1 MQIYLFQNGQQEGP
15 FGLPRIVARL
25 VSGELDSA
33 TPAWREGL
41 DNWYP
46 LYHDIWKEAGINAPE
61 PKAQPA
67 PPEEASPEP
76 EPEQEVVTE
85 PEPEQE
91 VVTEPEPETV
101 QEPAQSEQPA
111 EPDSQGEEGAQVGE
125 EEPAAEEPSP
135 EPEQTGAPFANYRED
150 DFKPPSYEQM
160 EEEMS
165 ELRVKREKFPEL
177 IGKQAFESDIRDE
190 EIEEA
195 RAQVEEL
202 TQGKKES
209 ELPAAWGELGRA
221 VMAAGITDPALN
233 ELREEEQDVSDRML
247 NLQMQ
252 LRRMGGGNRIKQPSA
267 WRKWIILLIVALLMG
282 GLVTTLVLFGEN

>member
-46 LYHDIWKEAGINAPE
+46 LHHDIWKEAGINAPE

-67 PPEEASPEP
+67 PPEEDYPEP
-76 EPEQEVVTE
+76 EGQRDVVTE
-85 PEPEQE
+85 PESES
-91 VVTEPEPETV
+91 V
-101 QEPAQSEQPA
+101 QEPVLSEQPA
-111 EPDSQGEEGAQVGE
+111 EPDSQIEESDQAGE
-125 EEPAAEEPSP
+125 EEPASEEPSP
-135 EPEQTGAPFANYRED
+135 EPEQTGAPFANYREH
-150 DFKPPSYEQM
+150 DFEPPSYEQM

-195 RAQVEEL
+195 RAKVEEL

-209 ELPAAWGELGRA
+209 ELPAARAQLGRA

-233 ELREEEQDVSDRML
+233 ELREDEQDISDRML

-252 LRRMGGGNRIKQPSA
+252 LRRMGGGNRVKQPSA

-282 GLVTTLVLFGEN
+282 GLVTSLVLFGKN

>member
-46 LYHDIWKEAGINAPE
+46 LHHDIWKEAGINAPE
-61 PKAQPA
+61 PKAQSA

-76 EPEQEVVTE
+76 EPEQDVVTE
-85 PEPEQE
+85 PD
-91 VVTEPEPETV
+91 PETV
-101 QEPAQSEQPA
+101 QEPTLPEQPA
-111 EPDSQGEEGAQVGE
+111 EPDSQSEEGDQAGE
-125 EEPAAEEPSP
+125 EEPASEEPGP
-135 EPEQTGAPFANYRED
+135 EPEQTGAPFANYREH
-150 DFKPPSYEQM
+150 DFEPPSYEQM

-177 IGKQAFESDIRDE
+177 IGKQALESDIRDE

-195 RAQVEEL
+195 RAQVEEV

-209 ELPAAWGELGRA
+209 ELPAAWAELGRA

-252 LRRMGGGNRIKQPSA
+252 LRRMGGGNRVKQPSA

-282 GLVTTLVLFGEN
+282 GLVTSLVLFGEN

>member
-46 LYHDIWKEAGINAPE
+46 LHHDIWKEAGINAPE

-76 EPEQEVVTE
+76 EQEVVTA
-85 PEPEQE
+85 
-91 VVTEPEPETV
+91 PEPETV
-101 QEPAQSEQPA
+101 QEPALSEQPA
-111 EPDSQGEEGAQVGE
+111 EPDPQSEEVDQAGE
-125 EEPAAEEPSP
+125 EEPASEEPGP
-135 EPEQTGAPFANYRED
+135 EPEQTGAPFANYREH
-150 DFKPPSYEQM
+150 DFEPPSYEQM
-160 EEEMS
+160 EKEMS

-195 RAQVEEL
+195 RAKVEEL
-202 TQGKKES
+202 TQGKKAS
-209 ELPAAWGELGRA
+209 ELPAAWAQLGRA

-252 LRRMGGGNRIKQPSA
+252 LRRMGGGNRVKQPSA

-282 GLVTTLVLFGEN
+282 GLVTSLVLFGKN

>member
-41 DNWYP
+41 DNWHP
-46 LYHDIWKEAGINAPE
+46 LHHDIWKEAGINAPE
-61 PKAQPA
+61 PKAQSA

-76 EPEQEVVTE
+76 EPEQDVVTE
-85 PEPEQE
+85 PD
-91 VVTEPEPETV
+91 PETV
-101 QEPAQSEQPA
+101 QEPTLPEQSA
-111 EPDSQGEEGAQVGE
+111 EPDSQSEEDDQAGE
-125 EEPAAEEPSP
+125 EEPASEEPGP
-135 EPEQTGAPFANYRED
+135 EPEQTGAPFANYREH

-177 IGKQAFESDIRDE
+177 IGKQAYESDIRDE

-209 ELPAAWGELGRA
+209 ELPAAWAELGRA
-221 VMAAGITDPALN
+221 VMAAGVTDPALN

-252 LRRMGGGNRIKQPSA
+252 LRRMGGGNRVKQPSA
-267 WRKWIILLIVALLMG
+267 WRKWIVLLIVALLMG
-282 GLVTTLVLFGEN
+282 GLVTALVLFGEN

>member
-46 LYHDIWKEAGINAPE
+46 LHHDVWKEAGINAPE
-61 PKAQPA
+61 PKAQPDS
-67 PPEEASPEP
+67 PEEVSS
-76 EPEQEVVTE
+76 E

-101 QEPAQSEQPA
+101 QEPAQSDQPA
-111 EPDSQGEEGAQVGE
+111 EPDSQSEEGDQAAK
-125 EEPAAEEPSP
+125 EEPASEEPSP
-135 EPEQTGAPFANYRED
+135 EPEQTGAPFANYREH
-150 DFKPPSYEQM
+150 DFEPPSYEQM

-165 ELRVKREKFPEL
+165 DLRVKREKFPEL

-195 RAQVEEL
+195 RAKVEEL

-209 ELPAAWGELGRA
+209 ELPAAWAELGRA

-252 LRRMGGGNRIKQPSA
+252 LRRMGGGNRVKQPSA
-267 WRKWIILLIVALLMG
+267 WRKWIVLLIVALLMG
-282 GLVTTLVLFGEN
+282 GLVTALVLFGEN

>member
-46 LYHDIWKEAGINAPE
+46 LHHDIWKEAGINAPE

-67 PPEEASPEP
+67 PPEEDSPEP
-76 EPEQEVVTE
+76 ESQQDFVTE
-85 PEPEQE
+85 PEPQM
-91 VVTEPEPETV
+91 V
-101 QEPAQSEQPA
+101 QEPALSEQPA
-111 EPDSQGEEGAQVGE
+111 ESDSQSEESDQAGE
-125 EEPAAEEPSP
+125 EEPASEEPSS
-135 EPEQTGAPFANYRED
+135 EPELTEAPFANYREH
-150 DFKPPSYEQM
+150 DFEPPSYEQM

-195 RAQVEEL
+195 RAKVEEL
-202 TQGKKES
+202 TQGNKES
-209 ELPAAWGELGRA
+209 ELPAAWAQLGRA

-233 ELREEEQDVSDRML
+233 ELREDEQDISDRML

-252 LRRMGGGNRIKQPSA
+252 LRRMGGGNRVNQPSA

-282 GLVTTLVLFGEN
+282 GLVTSLVLFGKN

>member
-46 LYHDIWKEAGINAPE
+46 LHHYVWKEAGINAPE

-67 PPEEASPEP
+67 PPEEVSPEPEP
-76 EPEQEVVTE
+76 EPEQEVVTG
-85 PEPEQE
+85 PEPEM
-91 VVTEPEPETV
+91 V
-101 QEPAQSEQPA
+101 QEPAQSDQPA
-111 EPDSQGEEGAQVGE
+111 ESDFQSEEGDQAGE
-125 EEPAAEEPSP
+125 EEPVAEEPSP
-135 EPEQTGAPFANYRED
+135 EPEQTGAPFANYREH
-150 DFKPPSYEQM
+150 DFEPPSYEQM
-160 EEEMS
+160 EKEMS

-195 RAQVEEL
+195 RAKVEEL
-202 TQGKKES
+202 TQPQMES
-209 ELPAAWGELGRA
+209 ELPAAWAELGRA
-221 VMAAGITDPALN
+221 VMAAGIIDPALN
-233 ELREEEQDVSDRML
+233 ELREDEQDVSDRML

-252 LRRMGGGNRIKQPSA
+252 LRRMGGGNRVKQPSA

-282 GLVTTLVLFGEN
+282 GLVTTLVLFVEN

>member
-46 LYHDIWKEAGINAPE
+46 LHHDIWKEAGINAPE
-61 PKAQPA
+61 PKAHPA
-67 PPEEASPEP
+67 PPEEDSPEP
-76 EPEQEVVTE
+76 ESQQDFVTE
-85 PEPEQE
+85 PEPQMI
-91 VVTEPEPETV
+91 
-101 QEPAQSEQPA
+101 QEPALSEQPA
-111 EPDSQGEEGAQVGE
+111 EPDSQSEESDQAGEEDPVD
-125 EEPAAEEPSP
+125 EEPSP
-135 EPEQTGAPFANYRED
+135 EPEQAGAPFANYREH
-150 DFKPPSYEQM
+150 DFEPPSYEQM

-195 RAQVEEL
+195 RAKVEEL

-209 ELPAAWGELGRA
+209 ELPAAWAQLGRA

-233 ELREEEQDVSDRML
+233 ELREDEQDISDRML

-252 LRRMGGGNRIKQPSA
+252 LRRMGGGNRVKQPSA

-282 GLVTTLVLFGEN
+282 GLVTSLVLFGKN

>member
-46 LYHDIWKEAGINAPE
+46 LHHDIWKEAGINAPE
-61 PKAQPA
+61 PKVQPA

-101 QEPAQSEQPA
+101 QEPALSEQPA
-111 EPDSQGEEGAQVGE
+111 EPDSQSQESDQAGE
-125 EEPAAEEPSP
+125 EEPASEEPSP
-135 EPEQTGAPFANYRED
+135 EPEQT
-150 DFKPPSYEQM
+150 
-160 EEEMS
+160 
-165 ELRVKREKFPEL
+165 
-177 IGKQAFESDIRDE
+177 
-190 EIEEA
+190 
-195 RAQVEEL
+195 
-202 TQGKKES
+202 
-209 ELPAAWGELGRA
+209 
-221 VMAAGITDPALN
+221 
-233 ELREEEQDVSDRML
+233 
-247 NLQMQ
+247 
-252 LRRMGGGNRIKQPSA
+252 
-267 WRKWIILLIVALLMG
+267 
-282 GLVTTLVLFGEN
+282 

>member
-46 LYHDIWKEAGINAPE
+46 LHHDIWKEAGINAPE

-67 PPEEASPEP
+67 PPEEDSPEP
-76 EPEQEVVTE
+76 ESQQDFVTE
-85 PEPEQE
+85 PEPQM
-91 VVTEPEPETV
+91 V
-101 QEPAQSEQPA
+101 QEPALSEQPA
-111 EPDSQGEEGAQVGE
+111 ESDSQSEESDQAGE
-125 EEPAAEEPSP
+125 EEPASEEPSS
-135 EPEQTGAPFANYRED
+135 EPELTEAPFANYREH
-150 DFKPPSYEQM
+150 DFEPPSYEQM

-177 IGKQAFESDIRDE
+177 IGKQAYESDIRDE

-195 RAQVEEL
+195 RAKVEEL
-202 TQGKKES
+202 TQGNKES
-209 ELPAAWGELGRA
+209 ELPAAWAQLGRA

-233 ELREEEQDVSDRML
+233 ELREDEQDISDRML

-252 LRRMGGGNRIKQPSA
+252 LRRMGGGNRVNQPSA

-282 GLVTTLVLFGEN
+282 GLVTSLVLFGKN

>member
-46 LYHDIWKEAGINAPE
+46 LHHDIWKEAGINAPE
-61 PKAQPA
+61 PKAQSA
-67 PPEEASPEP
+67 PPEEASPK
-76 EPEQEVVTE
+76 PEQDVVTE
-85 PEPEQE
+85 PD
-91 VVTEPEPETV
+91 PETV
-101 QEPAQSEQPA
+101 QEPTLPEQPA
-111 EPDSQGEEGAQVGE
+111 EPDSQSEEDDQAGE
-125 EEPAAEEPSP
+125 EEPASEEPGP
-135 EPEQTGAPFANYRED
+135 EPEQTGAPFANYREH
-150 DFKPPSYEQM
+150 DFEPPSYEQM

-177 IGKQAFESDIRDE
+177 IGKQAYESDIRDE

-209 ELPAAWGELGRA
+209 ELPAAWAELGRA

-252 LRRMGGGNRIKQPSA
+252 LRRMGGGNRVKQPSA
-267 WRKWIILLIVALLMG
+267 WRKWIVLLIVALLMG
-282 GLVTTLVLFGEN
+282 GLVTALVLFGEN